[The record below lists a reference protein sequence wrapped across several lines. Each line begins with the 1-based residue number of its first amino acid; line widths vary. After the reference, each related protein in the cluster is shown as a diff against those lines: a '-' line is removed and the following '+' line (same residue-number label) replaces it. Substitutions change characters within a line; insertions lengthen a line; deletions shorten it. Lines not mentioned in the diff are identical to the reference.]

1 MYLSDKVNPLNIK
14 ELQESLSEVDGG
26 KNGELESDKFI
37 RCLSKCQMKFTDGE
51 VDRLIDE
58 IIKKEKQ
65 PTVNYRD
72 FLKYSYL
79 FQLFKNHLQL
89 QLDLNKLDTEG
100 KGLITVG

>member
-1 MYLSDKVNPLNIK
+1 
-14 ELQESLSEVDGG
+14 
-26 KNGELESDKFI
+26 
-37 RCLSKCQMKFTDGE
+37 MKFTDGE